1 MALRAI
7 CVGTLIVVEAL
18 VAVTASAGTD
28 YVGPR
33 ANPEDQIR
41 GFSLFPSWYFD
52 DLLEIGFNTFTGFQ
66 ATPADKDPKAMKRE
80 LLDRIL
86 AAECDFV
93 ERWELDR
100 DRAAIA
106 KYPRIGKDGK
116 PGPLDNLDVTDPAA
130 RALVCSNAVKSLAAL
145 GGHPALIGAAVCSE
159 SRDSTRPSFTAIF
172 SNAWAKAS
180 GGRPVPPEVEEKVG
194 PHFRTI
200 RGFPAGRVI
209 PDDWP
214 LLEFYR
220 WFWREGDGWVP
231 FENEMTDV
239 VDAGLG
245 CRAFTSFSPIVRVPP
260 LWGAEGGKTLCH
272 VHWTYANPL
281 PYAIG
286 YVIAEQQEAARGSG
300 AMIGACVQG
309 ICYRNRLAPADKT
322 VADPPTWLAER
333 PNAAYLTPPPD
344 MLVESFWMA
353 FARRLDGISC
363 YGWRSL
369 YDADPYGYP
378 KESRNYQYTNSGTVP
393 ALKELFRRVAIP
405 LGPLFRALPER
416 PADVALLESF
426 SATIFAG
433 RGSWGWDGPEFLA
446 GQLATKANLMPRCLY
461 EDDVAKNGIPR
472 EVKVVLAPGCDVLTE
487 SAVRA
492 LKDFQARGGM
502 VVADRHLVPEILPD
516 ADIPTVRYYGNATAA
531 DIAESFQSAADKL
544 NADITAV
551 RVPFARA
558 GQKDLILHL
567 RSYGSAD
574 YLFVVNDR
582 RVAGD
587 YVGQWGKVFEKGVP
601 NAGTV
606 TLRRPAGAV
615 YDLVA
620 HKAVPFVCRDGET
633 SVPVEFATSDGRLLL
648 FATRPLAPLQA
659 VRDGDGLLVRS
670 DDSDVMIPIEIRR
683 EGKRPYYAVVRDG
696 FWRSP
701 AGFGPVQAICS
712 LADGSSAVWRARA
725 QRPATDEAVVRHRAW
740 KERRVD
746 LLVPSNRV
754 ARPIKRALSQS
765 PTNDHEMRRVSGEK
779 VVDGRF
785 TAPKRPKAAV
795 AELWF
800 GRQRRNFTI
809 ELNGREIGDYEELIN
824 VHGRDFRLDVTE
836 NVRWGGEN
844 LLSFKDFNGKPLELP
859 VSFEVFEL
867 LH

>member
-1 MALRAI
+1 MTKALLAG
-7 CVGTLIVVEAL
+7 C
-18 VAVTASAGTD
+18 AVLASAHLAPLLAGAD
-28 YVGPR
+28 YRGPR

-66 ATPADKDPKAMKRE
+66 ATPADKDPQAKKRE

-86 AAECDFV
+86 AAECDFA

-100 DRAAIA
+100 DKAAIA
-106 KYPRIGKDGK
+106 KYPRINRDGK
-116 PGPLDNLDVTDPAA
+116 PGRLDNLDVTDPAA
-130 RALVCSNAVKSLAAL
+130 RALVCSNAVKALAGL

-194 PHFRTI
+194 PHYRTI

-220 WFWREGDGWVP
+220 WFWREGDGWVA

-281 PYAIG
+281 PYAID
-286 YVIAEQQEAARGSG
+286 YVIAEQQESARGSG
-300 AMIGACVQG
+300 AMIGASVQG
-309 ICYRNRLAPADKT
+309 ICYRNRLAPADKA
-322 VADPPTWLAER
+322 VANPPAWLAER
-333 PNAAYLTPPPD
+333 PNAAYLTTPPD
-344 MLVESFWMA
+344 MLVETFWMT
-353 FARRLDGISC
+353 FARRLDSISC

-378 KESRNYQYTNSGTVP
+378 KESRNYQYTNAEAVP
-393 ALKELFRRVAIP
+393 ALKDLFHRVAIP

-416 PADVALLESF
+416 PTDVALFESF
-426 SATIFAG
+426 ASAIFAG
-433 RGSWGWDGPEFLA
+433 RGSWGWDGPVFLA
-446 GQLATKANLMPRCLY
+446 GQVATKANLMPRSLY
-461 EDDVAKNGIPR
+461 EDDVATNGIPR

-492 LKDFQARGGM
+492 LKDFQSRGGLI
-502 VVADRHLVPEILPD
+502 VADRYMVPAILPD
-516 ADIPTVRYYGNATAA
+516 AELAGVSYYGRATAA
-531 DIAESFQSAADKL
+531 DIADTFQAAADKL
-544 NADITAV
+544 NADIASV
-551 RVPFARA
+551 RTPFARA
-558 GQKDLILHL
+558 DQKDLILHL

-587 YVGQWGKVFEKGVP
+587 YVGQWGKVFEKGAP

-620 HKAVPFVCRDGET
+620 HAAVPFTCRDGET
-633 SVPVEFATSDGRLLL
+633 SVPVSFKTSDGRLLL
-648 FATRPLAPLQA
+648 FADRPLAPLA
-659 VRDGDGLLVRS
+659 AERRDDGLLVRS
-670 DDSDVMIPIEIRR
+670 PDSDVMIPIEIERP
-683 EGKRPYYAVVRDG
+683 GKKPFYAVVRDG

-701 AGFGPVQAICS
+701 SGFGKATSVRS
-712 LADGSSAVWRARA
+712 LADGSAAVWKDPVR
-725 QRPATDEAVVRHRAW
+725 RPESDEAVRRHRAW
-740 KERRVD
+740 VEKGVD
-746 LLVPSNRV
+746 KLVPPRV
-754 ARPIKRALSQS
+754 SRPVKRALSQD
-765 PTNDHEMRRVSGEK
+765 PTNDHEMHRMASVK
-779 VVDGRF
+779 VTDGRF
-785 TAPKRPKAAV
+785 VAPKRPNAAV

-800 GRQRRNFTI
+800 GSPKSDFTI
-809 ELNGREIGDYEELIN
+809 ELNGREIGDYERLIN
-824 VHGRDFRLDVTE
+824 VNGWSFRLDVTGEIRWESE
-836 NVRWGGEN
+836 NSLE
-844 LLSFKDFNGKPLELP
+844 LKDFSGKPVAHP
-859 VSFEVFEL
+859 VSLEVFEL

>member
-1 MALRAI
+1 MELRAI
-7 CVGTLIVVEAL
+7 YERSLIAFATL

-66 ATPADKDPKAMKRE
+66 ATPADKDPKTKKRE

-100 DRAAIA
+100 DKAAIA

-116 PGPLDNLDVTDPAA
+116 PGPFDNLDVTDPAA
-130 RALVCSNAVKSLAAL
+130 RALVCSNAVKAIKEL

-159 SRDSTRPSFTAIF
+159 SRDSTRPSFTSSF
-172 SNAWAKAS
+172 SNAWAKVS
-180 GGRPVPPEVEEKVG
+180 GGQPIPSEVEEKVG

-281 PYAIG
+281 PYAID
-286 YVIAEQQEAARGSG
+286 YVIAEQQESARGSG
-300 AMIGACVQG
+300 ALIGASVQG
-309 ICYRNRLAPADKT
+309 ICYRNRLAPADRT
-322 VADPPTWLAER
+322 VANPPAWLAER
-333 PNAAYLTPPPD
+333 PNAAYLTTPPD
-344 MLVESFWMA
+344 MLVETFWMT
-353 FARRLDGISC
+353 FARRLDSISC

-378 KESRNYQYTNSGTVP
+378 KGDRNYQYTNSEAAP
-393 ALKELFRRVAIP
+393 ALKDLFHRVAIP
-405 LGPLFRALPER
+405 LGPLFRALPDR
-416 PADVALLESF
+416 QTDVAVLESF

-433 RGSWGWDGPEFLA
+433 RGSWGWDGLEFLA

-472 EVKVVLAPGCDVLTE
+472 EVKVVLAPSCDVLTE

-492 LKDFQARGGM
+492 LKEFQSRGGRI
-502 VVADRHLVPEILPD
+502 VADRYMVPEILPD
-516 ADIPTVRYYGNATAA
+516 AEIPSLRYYGNATAA
-531 DIAESFQSAADKL
+531 DIAGSFQAAADKL
-544 NADITAV
+544 NADIAAV

-558 GQKDLILHL
+558 DQKDMILHL
-567 RSYGSAD
+567 RAYGSAD
-574 YLFVVNDR
+574 YLFVINDR

-587 YVGQWGKVFEKGVP
+587 YVGQWGKVFEKGAP

-620 HKAVPFVCRDGET
+620 HRAVPFECRDGET
-633 SVPVEFATSDGRLLL
+633 SVQVEFATSDGRLLL

-659 VRDGDGLLVRS
+659 IRDGDGFLVRS
-670 DDSDVMIPIEIRR
+670 DDSDVMIPIEIVR
-683 EGKRPYYAVVRDG
+683 EGKKSYYAVVRDG

-701 AGFGPVQAICS
+701 AGFGAVLEVRS
-712 LADGSSAVWRARA
+712 LADGSAAVWRERAR
-725 QRPATDEAVVRHRAW
+725 RPETDGAVVRHRAW
-740 KERRVD
+740 RERHVD
-746 LLVPSNRV
+746 LLVPSGRV

-765 PTNDHEMRRVSGEK
+765 PTNDHEMRRIAEEK
-779 VVDGRF
+779 VAGGKF
-785 TAPKRPKAAV
+785 IAPKRPKSAV

-800 GRQRRNFTI
+800 GRQRSDFTI

-836 NVRWGGEN
+836 DVRWDGEN
-844 LLSFKDFNGKPLELP
+844 FLVIKDLNGKPIKLS